1 MTEISEG
8 ILTGPQGVCKTFQR
22 WPDEPAFKANICEV
36 QEARDWL
43 EWSQHSQ
50 GSFFMMVG
58 AKSRSI
64 QLKMSAT
71 EKSVQYAILALL
83 RSISLEMHVQ
93 AWQAHR
99 PAMLA
104 KQPPARRNDVSQ
116 MC

>member
-1 MTEISEG
+1 
-8 ILTGPQGVCKTFQR
+8 
-22 WPDEPAFKANICEV
+22 
-36 QEARDWL
+36 
-43 EWSQHSQ
+43 
-50 GSFFMMVG
+50 MMVG

-64 QLKMSAT
+64 QLRISAT

-104 KQPPARRNDVSQ
+104 KQPPATQKDV
-116 MC
+116 CRPC